1 MVQVLGLTGSIAT
14 GKSTVSQYLRK
25 LGFLV
30 VDADLIS
37 REVVKPGMIA
47 TQKLR
52 QTFGDQVFDNND
64 ELNRK
69 KLGQLVFSDSE
80 NMKKLNEIMQ
90 PAIKTEI
97 IRQIEKLKK
106 SSKKLIVLDAP
117 LLLEQN
123 YQFLVDQVMVV
134 VSSPTVQL
142 QRLRQRDGLSM
153 KEAQA
158 RISSQW
164 SQKKKRLMADVVI
177 DNSTSIEETHRQ
189 VLKWLDNSKLR

>member
-25 LGFLV
+25 LGFPV

>member
-25 LGFLV
+25 LGFPV

-69 KLGQLVFSDSE
+69 ELGQLVFSDSE

>member
-25 LGFLV
+25 LGFSV

-153 KEAQA
+153 KEGQA